1 MAQDDL
7 EKNSEQHEDTE
18 ESGSTGTLEVIE
30 TTEEAL
36 PEEQPK
42 WADVDHSQLYIWI
55 ADSGNDRIQKFD
67 GNGKFLFQFGK
78 SAGTRPPYREG
89 LFKGPFDV
97 AVDKE
102 GNVWV
107 ADTGCHRIQKFDSEG
122 DFILAVGT
130 EGWGQEKFYWPEAI
144 LAEPG
149 GTILVA
155 DTHNHSLKRYDDDG
169 EYLLGFG
176 FPGDFDG
183 FCKFPSGVAVDQEGN
198 IYVADRDNQRVQI
211 FNEDGQFLSK
221 FGEYGFEEGRFN
233 FPCDITVRNDGTLL
247 VVEKSQRL
255 LCYIFNGER
264 F

>member
-7 EKNSEQHEDTE
+7 EKNSAQHEDTE
-18 ESGSTGTLEVIE
+18 ESGSTGTLEAIE

-42 WADVDHSQLYIWI
+42 WADVDHSQLYVWI

-149 GTILVA
+149 EPSLLPTHTTI
-155 DTHNHSLKRYDDDG
+155 
-169 EYLLGFG
+169 
-176 FPGDFDG
+176 P
-183 FCKFPSGVAVDQEGN
+183 
-198 IYVADRDNQRVQI
+198 
-211 FNEDGQFLSK
+211 
-221 FGEYGFEEGRFN
+221 
-233 FPCDITVRNDGTLL
+233 
-247 VVEKSQRL
+247 
-255 LCYIFNGER
+255 
-264 F
+264 